1 MYVTIPAESFIWH
14 VSERCSGTRFSFCE
28 KATRETSGFSWNQIS
43 LLRNMI
49 EKYSMNS
56 GNDPFFTPNWDAFT
70 AIVHIWLE
78 NRTCIAN
85 LVKWMPS
92 GSVHIL
98 TRRHFSYKT
107 ECHSTVTCSMITY
120 KYWTDSI
127 CTLMHFVSY
136 SKIKKGKKNTFYHR
150 KSIFSCSE
158 SELVISSRTVGRYI
172 KITIHIRFECSCE
185 LSIQNKA

>member
-1 MYVTIPAESFIWH
+1 MWKCDHRDIGVLSKSNFVTLQFDRKIFDKFRKWPIFHTKLGCFYCNCAYLTWKTDMYCQFGEINTE
-14 VSERCSGTRFSFCE
+14 
-28 KATRETSGFSWNQIS
+28 
-43 LLRNMI
+43 
-49 EKYSMNS
+49 
-56 GNDPFFTPNWDAFT
+56 
-70 AIVHIWLE
+70 WL
-78 NRTCIAN
+78 C
-85 LVKWMPS
+85 PQ
-92 GSVHIL
+92 VHIL

-158 SELVISSRTVGRYI
+158 SELVISIRTVGRYI